1 LVFAVAVIAES
12 LVFAGFDGV
21 GQAMG
26 TGDSGVIA
34 LDAEFFSFM
43 AELVGELSGDR
54 FVGDLGGVLVL
65 DGGAGH

>member
-1 LVFAVAVIAES
+1 
-12 LVFAGFDGV
+12 
-21 GQAMG
+21 MG